1 MMCGDHQLLLNRHC
15 LMISILLRWMMMMML
30 LLLTMRMMMAACTNQ
45 HTMSQCDP
53 SSHRRTVAW
62 YLLSR

>member
-15 LMISILLRWMMMMML
+15 LMISILLRWMLML
-30 LLLTMRMMMAACTNQ
+30 MLLLTMMMMAFCTNQ

-53 SSHRRTVAW
+53 SSHRLTFAW

>member
-15 LMISILLRWMMMMML
+15 LMISILLRWMLML
-30 LLLTMRMMMAACTNQ
+30 MLLLTMMMMAFCTNQ